1 MAGQKNLGQIHPRD
15 FIKFLEHH
23 GFRRRKRVGGSH
35 VKLRKDGI
43 DEVITIV
50 DSKKE
55 VSMGVLKS
63 SLKIA
68 GLTEED
74 LSCFLKGKRG

>member
-1 MAGQKNLGQIHPRD
+1 MAGQKSLGQISPRS

-23 GFRRRKRVGGSH
+23 GFRRRKRTGGSH
-35 VKLRKDGI
+35 IKLRKDGI

-55 VSMGVLKS
+55 VSIGVLKS

-68 GLTEED
+68 GLTEKD
-74 LSCFLKGKRG
+74 LACFLKGKRG

>member
-1 MAGQKNLGQIHPRD
+1 MARQNDLGQIRPRD
-15 FIKFLEHH
+15 LIKFLEHH
-23 GFRRRKRVGGSH
+23 GFRRRKRTSGSH

-43 DEVITIV
+43 DEVVIIV

-55 VSMGVLKS
+55 VSVGVLKS

-74 LSCFLKGKRG
+74 LSRFLKGKRG

>member
-1 MAGQKNLGQIHPRD
+1 MAGQKSLGQISPRS

-23 GFRRRKRVGGSH
+23 GFRRRKRTGGSH

-55 VSMGVLKS
+55 VSIGVLES

-68 GLTEED
+68 GLTKKD
-74 LSCFLKGKRG
+74 LSRFLKGKRG